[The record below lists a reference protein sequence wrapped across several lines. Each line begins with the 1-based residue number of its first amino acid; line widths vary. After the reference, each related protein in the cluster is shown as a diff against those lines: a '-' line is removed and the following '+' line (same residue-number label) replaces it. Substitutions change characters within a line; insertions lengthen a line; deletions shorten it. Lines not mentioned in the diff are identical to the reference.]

1 MAETFTQLVQDSP
14 ECFFPLSKQLTI
26 FKVVV
31 AASTGI
37 SERPLGAET
46 LFGLNWTYRKSEKM
60 LSIVLSHCDFGIAY
74 STSTPSLA

>member
-14 ECFFPLSKQLTI
+14 ERFFPLSKQLTI

-46 LFGLNWTYRKSEKM
+46 LCDLNWMYSKSEKM